1 MQNART
7 ESHTKRLVAL
17 VFAAVL
23 ALGMFAVAGCSSSND
38 EQVIRDGIAKE
49 LDVFKN
55 PTKEALQPYMDQ
67 LDSGQMAQLEAYGI
81 DLVEF
86 LQHALNKFDYEIGDI
101 TVDGDKATAALKVTN
116 VDVSA
121 ITNDVMAN
129 IQSDPDVAKKVQEV
143 IAGGGGQ
150 KEAMAVVFGYLYDA
164 LDNATET
171 ITTDT
176 EITLTKDGNTWNV
189 DQDSM
194 SGLLTG
200 IYGDY
205 SSIAN

>member
-7 ESHTKRLVAL
+7 ESHAKRLVAL

-49 LDVFKN
+49 LDIFKN

-67 LDSGQMAQLEAYGI
+67 MDSSQMAQLEALGI

-101 TVDGDKATAALKVTN
+101 TVNGDKATAALKVTN
-116 VDVSA
+116 VDVST

-129 IQSDPDVAKKVQEV
+129 IQSDPEVAKKVQEV
-143 IAGGGGQ
+143 VANGGGQ

-205 SSIAN
+205 SSIGN

>member
-129 IQSDPDVAKKVQEV
+129 IQSDPDVTKKVQEV
-143 IAGGGGQ
+143 VANGGGQ

-171 ITTDT
+171 VTTDT

>member
-7 ESHTKRLVAL
+7 ESYAKRLVAL

-23 ALGMFAVAGCSSSND
+23 ALGMFAVAGCSSNND

-55 PTKEALQPYMDQ
+55 PTQEALQPYMDQ
-67 LDSGQMAQLEAYGI
+67 LDSTQMQQLEAYGI

-86 LQHALNKFDYEIGDI
+86 LQHALGKFDYEIGDI
-101 TVDGDKATAALKVTN
+101 TVDGDKATAALTVTN
-116 VDVSA
+116 IDVA
-121 ITNDVMAN
+121 TITNDTMSKL
-129 IQSDPDVAKKVQEV
+129 QSDPEITKKVQDI
-143 IAGGGGQ
+143 IANGGNQ
-150 KEAMAVVFGYLYDA
+150 KDAMAVVFGYLYDA

-171 ITTDT
+171 VTTDT
-176 EITLTKDGNTWNV
+176 EITLTKDGNVWNV

-200 IYGDY
+200 IYGNFA
-205 SSIAN
+205 S